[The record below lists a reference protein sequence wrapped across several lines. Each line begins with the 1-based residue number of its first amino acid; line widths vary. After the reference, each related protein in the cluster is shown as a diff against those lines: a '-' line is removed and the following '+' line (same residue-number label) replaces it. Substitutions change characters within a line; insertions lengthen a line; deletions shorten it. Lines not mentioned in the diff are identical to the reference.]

1 MQLLQLDSR
10 HRSNNTH
17 DPGRSEFDLA
27 CSISNC
33 KSIELVSASIPTSYY
48 TVAAGR
54 NTFVLTTSL
63 ASSTITIAPAIYT
76 MASLASTITATVSLN
91 NFAVTANTTTLRL
104 TFAYNGAFTIQVP
117 GEQMAAVLGLS
128 KGTVHSSS
136 SNNLTSINACELS
149 PPVINITSNS
159 IGPCYMAGTGREI
172 PPTFCVPVDVDAAS
186 MINWNYENQFRQKKQ
201 YHSDPRDLQQ
211 IDITLRDQ
219 FGVVLDMNGMN
230 YTLILRI
237 EQ

>member
-1 MQLLQLDSR
+1 MHLLQLDSR
-10 HRSNNTH
+10 HRQNDTH
-17 DPGRSEFDLA
+17 DPGRSLFDLA
-27 CSISNC
+27 CSIPNC

-48 TVAAGR
+48 TIAPGR
-54 NTFVLTTSL
+54 NTFILTTSL

-76 MASLASTITATVSLN
+76 MASLATIITGTVSLS
-91 NFAVTANTTTLRL
+91 NFAVTASTSSLKL
-104 TFAYNGAFTIQVP
+104 TFSYNGAFTIQIP
-117 GEQMAAVLGLS
+117 GEQMASVLGLPQ
-128 KGTVHSSS
+128 GMVHSSS
-136 SNNLTSINACELS
+136 GNALTSINACELS
-149 PPVINITSNS
+149 PPVINITSNA
-159 IGPCYMAGTGREI
+159 IGPCYMAGTGREL
-172 PPTFCVPVDVDAAS
+172 PPTFCVPVDVDSGS